1 MKTVA
6 LFPQNETAE
15 INDGDSLLSFLTALK
30 VPVKQ
35 VCGGRGICATCHV
48 FVRAGME
55 SLSPAGERESR
66 TLSFMANAKPESRLA
81 CQSHVLDDD
90 VVIEVPNIRFLENTS
105 DLMNMVGERAVH
117 DFLHPITGAMLIP
130 QGKIITRSMLQLFA
144 SVNTEVTK
152 LKATAG

>member
-15 INDGDSLLSFLTALK
+15 INDGDSLLSFLKALN

-48 FVRAGME
+48 VVRSGLH
-55 SLSPAGERESR
+55 SLNPPCEREAR
-66 TLSFMANAKPESRLA
+66 TLSFMANAQPESRLA
-81 CQSHVLDDD
+81 CQAQVLDDD
-90 VVIEVPNIRFLENTS
+90 VVIEVPNIRFLENTN
-105 DLMNMVGERAVH
+105 DLMNMVGERAVY